1 MINYEISFAKKK
13 LTNELS
19 KVIDLCARKA
29 SKKLYINE
37 MLMKKF
43 GLKWKKKKL
52 KQNKAKQKRD
62 KRTKQ
67 KLTRTERRNAK
78 QSVDIVFLFIFLLFI
93 RNFKLWR
100 KKFGTAPPYIL
111 RISDKYKQQTIVQRK
126 KKERQKKNE

>member
-19 KVIDLCARKA
+19 KVIDLCAGKA

-43 GLKWKKKKL
+43 GLKWKKKL
-52 KQNKAKQKRD
+52 KQNKTKQKRD

-78 QSVDIVFLFIFLLFI
+78 QSVDIVFVYVLLFI

-111 RISDKYKQQTIVQRK
+111 RISDKYKQQTIVKRK

>member
-1 MINYEISFAKKK
+1 M
-13 LTNELS
+13 
-19 KVIDLCARKA
+19 
-29 SKKLYINE
+29 
-37 MLMKKF
+37 
-43 GLKWKKKKL
+43 KKKL
-52 KQNKAKQKRD
+52 KQNKTKQKRD

-78 QSVDIVFLFIFLLFI
+78 QSVDIVFVYVLLFI

-111 RISDKYKQQTIVQRK
+111 RTSDKYKQQTIVKRK